1 MKSGRF
7 FVGVLAGV
15 LLCCAGTLGAQQSLT
30 LDEVVALAG
39 RDIEGKIKSGA
50 NLAVLNFDSGS
61 EMFSEYVVEELTGAL
76 VMGGKVSVVERRS
89 LDLLREEAHLQLS
102 GDVGDDVAVS
112 IGKQLGAQGIVTGS
126 LQDMGDAF
134 RFRIKVINVESAR
147 IEAQF
152 GYNLRKDGR
161 TAFFMSGDTG
171 GQPAGGTAPA
181 SGAAQGAGAAQAP
194 KTGGATSAGGAAQP
208 KTGGGAAPAG
218 GASGGMTQAG
228 LYAGA
233 AFQGAMFLYE
243 AVEWLKK
250 NVQTGGNY
258 TIVLNRDQEIAPAEF
273 SYPDKKMV
281 DITLKTA
288 GRKHTVAFDDP
299 RSQSSLFTVGQGVTF
314 TLEEGV
320 TLQGTQN
327 NVAKSLVRVNGGKFV
342 MNGGVLTG
350 NKTNGSG
357 GGVQVNSG
365 TFTMNNGTISGNTA
379 TSYGSGG
386 GVSVASGTF
395 TMNNG
400 TISGNSSSSYGGG
413 VYVSGTFTMSG
424 GTISGNSAGKGGG
437 LRVSGTF
444 TMSGGTISGNTSNNE
459 GGGGVYVE
467 YSSTFTKSGGVIY
480 GSNEPD
486 ESLAN
491 KAKDD
496 SRGHAVYSGSGKK
509 RNTTA
514 RATTA
519 MDSRRDGP
527 SGGWE

>member
-15 LLCCAGTLGAQQSLT
+15 LLCGAGTLGAQQSLT
-30 LDEVVALAG
+30 LDEAVALAG
-39 RDIEGKIKSGA
+39 RDIEGKMKSGA

-61 EMFSEYVVEELTGAL
+61 EMFSEYVIEELTGIL

-152 GYNLRKDGR
+152 SYNLRKDGR
-161 TAFFMSGDTG
+161 TAFFMSG
-171 GQPAGGTAPA
+171 GTSAP
-181 SGAAQGAGAAQAP
+181 
-194 KTGGATSAGGAAQP
+194 AGGAAQGQTAQP
-208 KTGGGAAPAG
+208 KTGGAAPAG
-218 GASGGMTQAG
+218 GAGGGAMTQAG

-281 DITLKTA
+281 GITLKTA
-288 GRKHTVAFDDP
+288 GGKHTVTFDSASP
-299 RSQSSLFTVGQGVTF
+299 NTSLFTIGQGVTF

-320 TLQGTQN
+320 TLQGAQN
-327 NVAKSLVRVNGGKFV
+327 SADKSLVRVNGGKFV

-350 NKTNGSG
+350 NKSSSSG
-357 GGVQVNSG
+357 GGVRVNSG
-365 TFTMNNGTISGNTA
+365 TFTMNNGTISGN
-379 TSYGSGG
+379 SVSSNYEGGG
-386 GVSVASGTF
+386 GVYVSSGSTFTMTGGTISGNSASSSSYGGGGGCGGGVYVSGTF

-400 TISGNSSSSYGGG
+400 TISGNSASSSGGGG

-424 GTISGNSAGKGGG
+424 GTISGN
-437 LRVSGTF
+437 
-444 TMSGGTISGNTSNNE
+444 TSYY
-459 GGGGVYVE
+459 GGGVYV
-467 YSSTFTKSGGVIY
+467 SGTFTKSGGVIY
-480 GSNEPD
+480 GSNAPD
-486 ESLAN
+486 EFQRN
-491 KAKDD
+491 KAGNDGQ
-496 SRGHAVYSGSGKK
+496 GHAVYIGSVYIGGDKK

-514 RATTA
+514 PATTA